1 MVMHVY
7 HLHRFCIVVLFR
19 IPETPLKKIQEYNN
33 FRHSTYTPTQSTED
47 LTKLTEDTRTSTPNS
62 PPAKTARVS
71 QNTDKHHQ
79 TGLLTVEINSDKTN
93 NDDNAVN
100 SGKKAHKL
108 LDDVKVDA

>member
-7 HLHRFCIVVLFR
+7 HLHRFCIVVLHR

-79 TGLLTVEINSDKTN
+79 TGLLTVEINYDKTN
-93 NDDNAVN
+93 NDDNAAN
-100 SGKKAHKL
+100 SGKRAHKL